1 MKWTIHNRNGVLL
14 GTADTDD
21 EMRAL
26 LRSLSNETRA
36 PEQRADHA
44 VSDERYVFASDEMFR
59 RALNEVA

>member
-1 MKWTIHNRNGVLL
+1 MKWTIHNRNGVVL

-26 LRSLSNETRA
+26 LRSLSDEARSIDK
-36 PEQRADHA
+36 RADHA